1 MAHEHLYVVPAAAVR
16 RSHVLCADCAGG
28 RVNPD
33 YYWALVPAV
42 AALLLNAPDAGRV
55 CVAVLTRVL
64 RAGATWR

>member
-1 MAHEHLYVVPAAAVR
+1 
-16 RSHVLCADCAGG
+16 
-28 RVNPD
+28 VNPD

>member
-1 MAHEHLYVVPAAAVR
+1 MVPARPRCGPHRVP
-16 RSHVLCADCAGG
+16 ADCAGG

-64 RAGATWR
+64 RAGATWT

>member
-1 MAHEHLYVVPAAAVR
+1 MP
-16 RSHVLCADCAGG
+16 ADCAGG

-64 RAGATWR
+64 RAGATWT